1 VTFGR
6 RKIAALAAGAVA
18 AAGIAGGAVAATSG
32 STDQAGD
39 LAAAINKRA
48 GTSITADDVTGAYQ
62 DLLKARLDADVA
74 AGKLTQEHA
83 DQILERAKTAPGLP
97 GLGGPGP
104 GFGRHVIGPH
114 GAVLDEVA
122 KKLKLTEE
130 QIRTRLRNGKTLTA
144 IAKAQGVSRADLL
157 ATITAALKADGVPAA
172 RVDELAA
179 HIADDT
185 GPPKGGP
192 GRGGPGWGPRP

>member
-32 STDQAGD
+32 SADQAGD

-74 AGKLTQEHA
+74 AGRLTQEQA
-83 DQILERAKTAPGLP
+83 DQILERAKSAPGLP
-97 GLGGPGP
+97 GLGGPGFGHGP
-104 GFGRHVIGPH
+104 GGGPH
-114 GAVLDEVA
+114 AAVLDEVA
-122 KKLKLTEE
+122 TKLKLTEE
-130 QIRTRLRNGKTLTA
+130 QLRTRLRNGKTLTA

-157 ATITAALKADGVPAA
+157 ATIKAALKADGVPAA
-172 RVDELAA
+172 RIDELAA

-185 GPPKGGP
+185 RPKGGP
-192 GRGGPGWGPRP
+192 GRGFGWGPRP

>member
-1 VTFGR
+1 MTFGR

-32 STDQAGD
+32 SNDQAGD

-74 AGKLTQEHA
+74 AGKLTQAQA
-83 DQILERAKTAPGLP
+83 DQILERAKNAPGLP
-97 GLGGPGP
+97 GFGGPGHRD
-104 GFGRHVIGPH
+104 GHGPH
-114 GAVLDEVA
+114 GAVLDDVA

-130 QIRTRLRNGKTLTA
+130 QLRTRLHDGTTLTA

-157 ATITAALKADGVPAA
+157 ATISSALKADGVPAA
-172 RVDELAA
+172 RVAALAA

-185 GPPKGGP
+185 GPKGGPDHGGP
-192 GRGGPGWGPRP
+192 GREPRP